1 MFRVLGLKKS
11 LQEEEEE
18 EEEEEDFGYA
28 FMYYYTPMTMT
39 MSSKSFFSSFS
50 SMSAVVPA
58 KKVTTTTTTT
68 VMTSRRRRR
77 RRNGRLFCTEDDYHH
92 HHFHHRSFKGEKEQD
107 YSSDAHSRGKPNNAK
122 SEPYRFMGRTVKE
135 DHVFDSRMA
144 KEFALDVVSE
154 ETGVSRDDLEK
165 NLGSLKSLL
174 PEVSSTTSAD
184 AYRASLNI
192 KLVAR
197 NAIKIKSV
205 FKELKSNVSEMIAK
219 DLRFALDERASEKC
233 ERALEILTK
242 NGEMEREEAENLIY
256 ATHRF
261 CADKDKMLAF
271 CEEQTLLEVCE
282 NVKRIRLAVGKTF
295 LAHKVAEKGDA
306 AVNMLFESEK
316 NTAACDAAKQLVQRM
331 PNDCNVGLMVSDFPN
346 LLLMDIDRLFSDLT
360 SAFKSTPPEETL
372 RRDPSVSFRVRSFN
386 NSYEDDG
393 FSEDDRI

>member
-18 EEEEEDFGYA
+18 EEDFGYYA

-58 KKVTTTTTTT
+58 KKVSTTTTT

>member
-1 MFRVLGLKKS
+1 M
-11 LQEEEEE
+11 
-18 EEEEEDFGYA
+18 
-28 FMYYYTPMTMT
+28 PMT
-39 MSSKSFFSSFS
+39 MSSKSFSSFS
-50 SMSAVVPA
+50 MSVVPA
-58 KKVTTTTTTT
+58 KKATTTTTT
-68 VMTSRRRRR
+68 VTSRRRRRR
-77 RRNGRLFCTEDDYHH
+77 RRNGRLCTEDDDYHH
-92 HHFHHRSFKGEKEQD
+92 HHRHRSFKGEKEQD
-107 YSSDAHSRGKPNNAK
+107 YSSDAHSRGKPNAK
-122 SEPYRFMGRTVKE
+122 SEPYMFMGRTVKE

-316 NTAACDAAKQLVQRM
+316 NKAACDAAKQLVQRM
-331 PNDCNVGLMVSDFPN
+331 PKDCNVGLMVSDFPN

>member
-1 MFRVLGLKKS
+1 MNAMN
-11 LQEEEEE
+11 Q
-18 EEEEEDFGYA
+18 
-28 FMYYYTPMTMT
+28 
-39 MSSKSFFSSFS
+39 
-50 SMSAVVPA
+50 
-58 KKVTTTTTTT
+58 
-68 VMTSRRRRR
+68 
-77 RRNGRLFCTEDDYHH
+77 NHH
-92 HHFHHRSFKGEKEQD
+92 HRFSKREKEHY

>member
-18 EEEEEDFGYA
+18 EEDFGYYA

-58 KKVTTTTTTT
+58 KKVTTTTTT

>member
-11 LQEEEEE
+11 LQEE

-58 KKVTTTTTTT
+58 KKVTTTTTT

-92 HHFHHRSFKGEKEQD
+92 HHFHLNRSFKGEKEQD

>member
-1 MFRVLGLKKS
+1 
-11 LQEEEEE
+11 
-18 EEEEEDFGYA
+18 
-28 FMYYYTPMTMT
+28 MTMT
-39 MSSKSFFSSFS
+39 TSSKSFFSSFS

-58 KKVTTTTTTT
+58 KKVTTTTTT

-92 HHFHHRSFKGEKEQD
+92 HHFHLNRSFKGEKEQD

>member
-18 EEEEEDFGYA
+18 DFGA
-28 FMYYYTPMTMT
+28 FIYYTPMTMP
-39 MSSKSFFSSFS
+39 MSSKSFSSFS
-50 SMSAVVPA
+50 MSVVPA
-58 KKVTTTTTTT
+58 KKVTTTT
-68 VMTSRRRRR
+68 VTSRRRRR
-77 RRNGRLFCTEDDYHH
+77 RRNGLWRTEDDDYHH
-92 HHFHHRSFKGEKEQD
+92 HHRSFKGEKEQD
-107 YSSDAHSRGKPNNAK
+107 YSSDAHSRGKPNAK

-316 NTAACDAAKQLVQRM
+316 NKAACDAAKQLVQRM
-331 PNDCNVGLMVSDFPN
+331 PNDCNMGLMVSDFPN

>member
-1 MFRVLGLKKS
+1 MNNAMN
-11 LQEEEEE
+11 Q
-18 EEEEEDFGYA
+18 
-28 FMYYYTPMTMT
+28 
-39 MSSKSFFSSFS
+39 
-50 SMSAVVPA
+50 
-58 KKVTTTTTTT
+58 
-68 VMTSRRRRR
+68 
-77 RRNGRLFCTEDDYHH
+77 NHH
-92 HHFHHRSFKGEKEQD
+92 HRFSKREKEHY
-107 YSSDAHSRGKPNNAK
+107 YSSDAHSRGKPNA

-144 KEFALDVVSE
+144 KDLALDVVSE

-165 NLGSLKSLL
+165 NLASLKSLL
-174 PEVSSTTSAD
+174 PEVSSATSAD
-184 AYRASLNI
+184 AYRASLDI

-219 DLRFALDERASEKC
+219 DLRFALDEQASEKC
-233 ERALEILTK
+233 VRALEILTK

-316 NTAACDAAKQLVQRM
+316 NKAACDAAKQLVQRM
-331 PNDCNVGLMVSDFPN
+331 PKDCNVGLMVSDFPN

>member
-18 EEEEEDFGYA
+18 EDFGA
-28 FMYYYTPMTMT
+28 FIYYTPMTMP
-39 MSSKSFFSSFS
+39 MSSKSFSSFS
-50 SMSAVVPA
+50 MSVVPA
-58 KKVTTTTTTT
+58 KKVTTTT
-68 VMTSRRRRR
+68 VTSMRRRR
-77 RRNGRLFCTEDDYHH
+77 RRNGRLCTEDDYHH
-92 HHFHHRSFKGEKEQD
+92 HHHHHRSFKGEKEQD
-107 YSSDAHSRGKPNNAK
+107 YSSDAHSRGKPNA

-144 KEFALDVVSE
+144 KDLALDVVSE

-165 NLGSLKSLL
+165 NLASLKSLL
-174 PEVSSTTSAD
+174 PEVSSATSAD
-184 AYRASLNI
+184 AYRASLDI

-219 DLRFALDERASEKC
+219 DLRFALDEQASEKC

>member
-18 EEEEEDFGYA
+18 EEDFSYA

-58 KKVTTTTTTT
+58 KKVTTTTTT

-92 HHFHHRSFKGEKEQD
+92 HHFHLNRSFKGEKEQD

>member
-1 MFRVLGLKKS
+1 
-11 LQEEEEE
+11 
-18 EEEEEDFGYA
+18 
-28 FMYYYTPMTMT
+28 MTMT

-50 SMSAVVPA
+50 SMSAVVPGA
-58 KKVTTTTTTT
+58 KKVTTTTT

-77 RRNGRLFCTEDDYHH
+77 RRNGRLCTEDDYHH

-107 YSSDAHSRGKPNNAK
+107 YSSDAHSRGKPNAK

>member
-18 EEEEEDFGYA
+18 EEDFGYYA

>member
-1 MFRVLGLKKS
+1 MNNAMN
-11 LQEEEEE
+11 Q
-18 EEEEEDFGYA
+18 
-28 FMYYYTPMTMT
+28 
-39 MSSKSFFSSFS
+39 
-50 SMSAVVPA
+50 
-58 KKVTTTTTTT
+58 
-68 VMTSRRRRR
+68 
-77 RRNGRLFCTEDDYHH
+77 N
-92 HHFHHRSFKGEKEQD
+92 HRSGGGEKEA
-107 YSSDAHSRGKPNNAK
+107 SSDAHSRGKPNA
-122 SEPYRFMGRTVKE
+122 SEPYMFMGRTVKD

-144 KEFALDVVSE
+144 KDLALDVVSE

-165 NLGSLKSLL
+165 NLASLKSLL
-174 PEVSSTTSAD
+174 PEVSATSAD
-184 AYRASLNI
+184 AYRASLDI

-219 DLRFALDERASEKC
+219 DLRFALDEQASEKC

-316 NTAACDAAKQLVQRM
+316 NKAACNAAKQLVQRM
-331 PNDCNVGLMVSDFPN
+331 PKDCNVGLMVSDFPN

-360 SAFKSTPPEETL
+360 SAFKSMPPEETL

>member
-1 MFRVLGLKKS
+1 M
-11 LQEEEEE
+11 
-18 EEEEEDFGYA
+18 
-28 FMYYYTPMTMT
+28 
-39 MSSKSFFSSFS
+39 
-50 SMSAVVPA
+50 
-58 KKVTTTTTTT
+58 
-68 VMTSRRRRR
+68 
-77 RRNGRLFCTEDDYHH
+77 
-92 HHFHHRSFKGEKEQD
+92 
-107 YSSDAHSRGKPNNAK
+107 
-122 SEPYRFMGRTVKE
+122 FMGRTVKE

-144 KEFALDVVSE
+144 KDLALDVVSE

-165 NLGSLKSLL
+165 NLASLKSLL
-174 PEVSSTTSAD
+174 PEVSSATSAD
-184 AYRASLNI
+184 AYRASLDI

-219 DLRFALDERASEKC
+219 DLRFALDEQASEKC

-316 NTAACDAAKQLVQRM
+316 NKAACDAAKQLVQRM
-331 PNDCNVGLMVSDFPN
+331 PKDCNVGLMVSDFPN